1 MTASPYMR
9 LGLTVLLMAGA
20 ATALAQQVTV
30 RAAVEKTDAYV
41 GEPFMFQIQVQGSD
55 RPEEPDI
62 AGLTQDFDVQ
72 PLGGQT
78 NNSQSVSIV
87 NGRVTSNVQRAY
99 IYSYRLTPKKAGLLT
114 IPALAVTAEG
124 QRFTTQ
130 PIQLNGRTPQ
140 ETAEF
145 KLRLALS
152 SEKCYVGQP
161 VVLAVT
167 WYLGKDVRHFAFT
180 VPVLQDAR
188 FVVEDLGEPQNPG
201 KEYYKVQAGDMECIA
216 EKGQEALDNISYTT
230 LSFKKVLIPKQ
241 TGTIDIQ
248 PATVACE
255 GKVSEQRRGS
265 RGFFDDF
272 FGNDPFFGSR
282 GTFKNFVTPSNALRL
297 EVAELPQQGRPANF
311 SGLLGTFTITA
322 SATPT
327 EVNVGDPITLTVR
340 ISGSPYLKAVELPP
354 LEAQP
359 ELAKQFKIPKEM
371 APGKIE
377 GNAKVFTQ
385 TIRAQDAS
393 VNAIPPITLNYFN
406 SDTGTYQETR
416 SRPIP
421 LKVHESRVVTAAQA
435 EGVEVQ
441 HVRNQLTQWREG
453 IAHNYEDLNVL
464 TSQAFDPGYWVR
476 SPLWLTILLL
486 PPLAYAVL
494 VGIVLTRR
502 KGLANPELRRA
513 RRAHA
518 EAAHRL
524 KAIDAANA
532 GRACEETLNALREYL
547 GAKLRVAGTALTYE
561 DARRLLEQKQATP
574 EIQAQ
579 LKEIFRQCEAYS
591 YAGQSSGQNAA
602 GLIEQT
608 LAIIQA
614 LEKGVL
620 R

>member
-1 MTASPYMR
+1 MTATPYVR

-20 ATALAQQVTV
+20 ACALAEQITV

-41 GEPFMFQIQVQGSD
+41 GEPFMFQIQFQGTD
-55 RPEEPDI
+55 RPDEPEVT
-62 AGLTQDFDVQ
+62 ALAQDFDVQ
-72 PLGGQT
+72 PMGGQT

-87 NGRVTSNVQRAY
+87 NGRVTSNVQRNY
-99 IYSYRLTPKKAGLLT
+99 VYSYRLTPKKAGRLT
-114 IPALAVTAEG
+114 IPALTVTAEG
-124 QRFTTQ
+124 QHFTTQ

-152 SEKCYVGQP
+152 SEKCYTGQP
-161 VVLAVT
+161 VVLTVT
-167 WYLGKDVRHFAFT
+167 WYLGKDVRNFAFT
-180 VPVLQDAR
+180 VPVLQDER
-188 FVVEDLGEPQNPG
+188 FVIEELGEPQNPG
-201 KEYYKVQAGDMECIA
+201 REYYKVQVGGAECIA
-216 EKGQEALDNISYTT
+216 EKGQEMLDNISYTT

-241 TGTIDIQ
+241 PGGIEIQ

-255 GKVSEQRRGS
+255 GRVNEQRRGQ

-272 FGNDPFFGSR
+272 FGNDPFGVRGSY
-282 GTFKNFVTPSNALRL
+282 KNFVTPSNALRL

-311 SGLLGTFTITA
+311 SGLVGAFSIDA

-327 EVNVGDPITLTVR
+327 EGNVGDPITLTVR

-354 LEAQP
+354 LDAQP

-393 VNAIPPITLNYFN
+393 VKAIPPITLNYFDSN
-406 SDTGTYQETR
+406 TGTYQEARTK
-416 SRPIP
+416 PIP
-421 LKVHESRVVTAAQA
+421 LTIHESRVVTADQA
-435 EGVEVQ
+435 EGVEVR

-453 IAHNYEDLNVL
+453 IAHNYEDLSVL
-464 TSQAFDPGYWVR
+464 ENQAFGPVDWVR
-476 SPLWLTILLL
+476 SPLWIIVLFL

-494 VGIVLTRR
+494 AAVVLVRR
-502 KGLANPELRRA
+502 KGLANPELRRKK
-513 RRAHA
+513 RAQA
-518 EAAHRL
+518 EAVRRL
-524 KAIDAANA
+524 KALDTTNA
-532 GRACEETLNALREYL
+532 GRACEETLDTLREYL
-547 GAKLRVAGTALTYE
+547 GAKLGVAGNALTQE
-561 DARRLLEQKQATP
+561 DARRLLDQKHAGP
-574 EIQAQ
+574 EIQDKV
-579 LKEIFRQCEAYS
+579 KEIFQQCEAYA
-591 YAGQSSGQNAA
+591 YAGRSGGQNAA
-602 GLIEQT
+602 ALIEQT
-608 LAIIQA
+608 LAVIQR